1 MGYVKA
7 RQAMLSPK
15 KAKQFNDGNLDK
27 LLR

>member
-7 RQAMLSPK
+7 RQGMLSTK